1 MHALPAAPAP
11 APRRQLFVGTAVA
24 CAAGATLFGGMV
36 ALYLRFRQ
44 ATLSVP
50 DSEWK
55 PAVSTVPEVATNNML
70 IAFLGVFVFA
80 QWAVYAARRDSRS
93 HVGMALGLV
102 ALIGIAIIN
111 GQAFV
116 YHQMRL
122 GVRDGQYQTMFY
134 ALTGTF
140 VALMIVGLVFTFVTA
155 FRFLG
160 GRTRDR
166 EIVSAHAMFWY
177 FLGTVYAV
185 LWFVVYVTK

>member
-24 CAAGATLFGGMV
+24 CAAAATLFGGMV
-36 ALYLRFRQ
+36 ALYFRFRQ
-44 ATLSVP
+44 ATLAVP
-50 DSEWK
+50 NSEWK
-55 PAVSTVPEVATNNML
+55 PAEVIVPEVATNNML

-80 QWAVYAARRDSRS
+80 QWAVYAARRDARS
-93 HVGMALGLV
+93 QVAMALGLV
-102 ALIGIAIIN
+102 ALVGIAIIN

-140 VALMIVGLVFTFVTA
+140 LALMIAGLVYTFVTA

-177 FLGTVYAV
+177 FLGTVYSV

>member
-11 APRRQLFVGTAVA
+11 SPRRQLFVGTAVA
-24 CAAGATLFGGMV
+24 CAAGTTLFGGMI
-36 ALYLRFRQ
+36 ALYFRFRQ
-44 ATLSVP
+44 AALAVP
-50 DSEWK
+50 NSEWK

-70 IAFLGVFVFA
+70 AAFLGVFVFA
-80 QWAVYAARRDSRS
+80 QWAVYAARRDNRA

-102 ALIGIAIIN
+102 ALIGVAIIN

-140 VALMIVGLVFTFVTA
+140 VVLMIVGLGYTVVTA

-177 FLGTVYAV
+177 FLGAVYSV
-185 LWFVVYVTK
+185 LWFSVYVTK

>member
-24 CAAGATLFGGMV
+24 CAAVATLFGGMV
-36 ALYLRFRQ
+36 ALFLRFRQ
-44 ATLSVP
+44 STLAVP

-55 PAVSTVPEVATNNML
+55 PADVVVPEVATNNML
-70 IAFLGVFVFA
+70 IAFLAVFVFA
-80 QWAVYAARRDSRS
+80 QWAVYAARRDNRS
-93 HVGMALGLV
+93 HVGLALGLV
-102 ALIGIAIIN
+102 GLIAVAIIN

-116 YHQMRL
+116 YRQMAL
-122 GVRDGQYQTMFY
+122 GVRDGTYQTFFY

-140 VALMIVGLVFTFVTA
+140 VALMIAGVVFTFVTA
-155 FRFLG
+155 FRFLA
-160 GRTRDR
+160 GRSRDR

-177 FLGTVYAV
+177 FTGAVYSI

>member
-24 CAAGATLFGGMV
+24 CAAAATLFAGMV
-36 ALYLRFRQ
+36 ALFLRFRQ
-44 ATLSVP
+44 ATLAVP
-50 DSEWK
+50 NSEWK
-55 PAVSTVPEVATNNML
+55 PADVVVPEVATNNML
-70 IAFLGVFVFA
+70 IAFLAVFVFA
-80 QWAVYAARRDSRS
+80 QWAVYAARRDARS
-93 HVGMALGLV
+93 HVAMALGLV
-102 ALIGIAIIN
+102 GLVAVAIIN

-116 YHQMRL
+116 YRQMGL

-140 VALMIVGLVFTFVTA
+140 LALMVAGLVFTLVTA
-155 FRFLG
+155 FRYLG

-177 FLGTVYAV
+177 FVGAVYSV

>member
-1 MHALPAAPAP
+1 MHALPAGPAP
-11 APRRQLFVGTAVA
+11 APQRQLFVGTAVA
-24 CAAGATLFGGMV
+24 CAAGATMFGGMI
-36 ALYLRFRQ
+36 ALYFRFRQ
-44 ATLSVP
+44 ATLAVP
-50 DSEWK
+50 QSEWK
-55 PAVSTVPEVATNNML
+55 PAVASVPEVATNNML
-70 IAFLGVFVFA
+70 IAFLGIFVFA
-80 QWAVYAARRDSRS
+80 QWAVYAARRDNRA

-102 ALIGIAIIN
+102 ALVGIAVIN

-140 VALMIVGLVFTFVTA
+140 VAFMIAGLVYTFVTA

-185 LWFVVYVTK
+185 LWFSVYVTK

>member
-24 CAAGATLFGGMV
+24 CAAAATLFGGMV
-36 ALYLRFRQ
+36 ALYFRFRQ
-44 ATLSVP
+44 ATLAVP
-50 DSEWK
+50 NSEWK
-55 PAVSTVPEVATNNML
+55 PAETVVPEVAANNML
-70 IAFLGVFVFA
+70 IAFLGIFVFA
-80 QWAVYAARRDSRS
+80 QWAVYAARREARS
-93 HVGMALGLV
+93 QVAMALGLV
-102 ALIGIAIIN
+102 ALVGIAVIN

-140 VALMIVGLVFTFVTA
+140 VALMIAGLVFSVVTA
-155 FRFLG
+155 FQYLG

-177 FLGTVYAV
+177 FLGTVYSV

>member
-24 CAAGATLFGGMV
+24 CAAGASLFGGMF
-36 ALYLRFRQ
+36 ALYFRFRQ
-44 ATLSVP
+44 AALAVP
-50 DSEWK
+50 KGEWR
-55 PAVSTVPEVATNNML
+55 PAVAQVPEVATNNML
-70 IAFLGVFVFA
+70 IAFLGIFVFA
-80 QWAVYAARRDSRS
+80 QWAVYAARRDSRA

-102 ALIGIAIIN
+102 TLVGVAVLN

-122 GVRDGQYQTMFY
+122 AVNGGQYETMFY

-140 VALMIVGLVFTFVTA
+140 VAFMIAGLVYTFVTA
-155 FRFLG
+155 FRYLG

-177 FLGTVYAV
+177 FLGAVYAV